1 MKSIDFRVERIVG
14 MALDDRLFD
23 IELKRIKA
31 YDTLVE
37 NQTKLC
43 ACLEKSKRKNVLTET
58 KIITVLRKRIERCID
73 RLGGPVD
80 QSKRFGHKKKS
91 IVEYPPGEKLEFVCH
106 VWQPLTIS
114 NVELHRGIGPGEL
127 DWCMSVGG
135 LKAKG
140 GLFDV
145 ALPGGESVEVKFIAS
160 SIRGGQSARYQAT
173 LLRRAIER
181 LIGDAYELHRVTKD
195 VLQGDDLESLNNA
208 VTRLND
214 VDMGLFYENL
224 SDYGINEVYSALELL
239 WYIDWDVLP
248 NQPID
253 VPFLRKDPHEW
264 LKWVVDVMDGSKCFK
279 TDYIVLIRCNND
291 GNESLIVPRRD
302 YSRCLSFVSV
312 SKGDA
317 RFKYNYEQSL
327 NAASEDVPNDL
338 ATD

>member
-1 MKSIDFRVERIVG
+1 
-14 MALDDRLFD
+14 
-23 IELKRIKA
+23 
-31 YDTLVE
+31 
-37 NQTKLC
+37 
-43 ACLEKSKRKNVLTET
+43 
-58 KIITVLRKRIERCID
+58 
-73 RLGGPVD
+73 
-80 QSKRFGHKKKS
+80 
-91 IVEYPPGEKLEFVCH
+91 
-106 VWQPLTIS
+106 LTIS